1 MVRYRRPGETE
12 SLAHH
17 TYRCRAPTRPTP
29 TCPGSI
35 CYSDMHNC
43 TITPEQ
49 ETTLRNAYTELQAQG
64 SYVSGRMLARTAG
77 VSVASALT
85 FLRTHRAETPQE
97 ARERQRKPQL
107 EKAYT
112 RLEAQGKEFGSA
124 ILAKERAQYSLPPCE
139 SITCTGYV
147 EGIFF
152 SHRNQIFQ
160 CTNTAPVIG

>member
-64 SYVSGRMLARTAG
+64 SYVSGRMLASFYEFYRGYTIYGTEQGRCCIHGKEGCLRIQGKYACFPDTEQAKTLIKHFQADGRT
-77 VSVASALT
+77 S
-85 FLRTHRAETPQE
+85 QE
-97 ARERQRKPQL
+97 SMNRYVPEDEYICLNGSRQRN
-107 EKAYT
+107 EHSIRY
-112 RLEAQGKEFGSA
+112 RLA
-124 ILAKERAQYSLPPCE
+124 RA
-139 SITCTGYV
+139 
-147 EGIFF
+147 
-152 SHRNQIFQ
+152 
-160 CTNTAPVIG
+160 